1 MTKKLSIR
9 RGVNQIGDSLGSN
22 FPLIRRK
29 MSKQES
35 LVEMVDKIIPV
46 ENVVVSR
53 QD

>member
-9 RGVNQIGDSLGSN
+9 RGLNQIGDSLGSN

-46 ENVVVSR
+46 ENVVGSK